1 MDLNMDLKVESKPEE
16 SKPARPQPS
25 PMNIYARI
33 LASEMRRFRNG
44 FTRENIAGFLK
55 NMAWTIPLTVL
66 IWVYA
71 EREEEV
77 PAADQPI
84 AIDVTSNDPSKVVTL
99 EYPREKMIICD
110 LKGPRSNL
118 DRFQESLPTSGPI
131 TINLDTR
138 QLPNGEEPILTM
150 EYLMQNSRF
159 KEAGITI
166 DKCTPPT
173 LTVYVDSLETR
184 KLPVEAPANI
194 AVLKSATFNPP
205 TVSVTGPSRVLE
217 QMAHVT
223 ADISSLPS
231 LDQPGPHPAQKVS
244 LVGDSGSSVTFSPTQ
259 VDATLS
265 VQEKDVVY
273 TCKNVPVW
281 FDIQPTTA
289 DQFAISVVNNS
300 GFVPKVEVIGPPEQI
315 ARMRQ
320 GDVPAPRAVLEIG
333 PDKVHNT
340 NPVQLKI
347 EDLPDGVRVN
357 GPNPEISFTATPRS

>member
-1 MDLNMDLKVESKPEE
+1 MDLKVEPQPEE
-16 SKPARPQPS
+16 PKPARPQPS
-25 PMNIYARI
+25 PMNFYARI

-55 NMAWTIPLTVL
+55 NMAWTVPLTVL

-71 EREEEV
+71 EREQEV
-77 PAADQPI
+77 SAPDQTI
-84 AIDVTSNDPSKVVTL
+84 AIDVKSNDPSKVVTL

-110 LKGPRSNL
+110 FKGPRSNL
-118 DRFQESLPTSGPI
+118 DRFTEALPTSAPI

-138 QLPNGEEPILTM
+138 QLPNQEEPILTL
-150 EYLMQNSRF
+150 EYLKENPRF

-166 DKCTPPT
+166 EKCTPPT

-194 AVLKSATFNPP
+194 AGLRSAAFNPP
-205 TVSVTGPSRVLE
+205 MVSVTGPSRVLE

-223 ADISSLPS
+223 ADISALPS
-231 LDQPGPHPAQKVS
+231 LNQPGPHPAEKVS
-244 LVGDSGSSVTFSPTQ
+244 LVTDSSSSLSYSPQQ
-259 VDATLS
+259 VDATLT
-265 VQEKDVVY
+265 VEEKDISY

-300 GFVPKVEVIGPPEQI
+300 GFVPKVEVIGPPEEI
-315 ARMRQ
+315 ARLQQ
-320 GDVPAPRAVLEIG
+320 GEGPRAVLEIG
-333 PDKVHNT
+333 PDNVHNT
-340 NPVQLKI
+340 NPVPLRI
-347 EDLPDGVRVN
+347 EGLPDGVRVN
-357 GPNPEISFTATPRS
+357 GPNPTISFTATPR